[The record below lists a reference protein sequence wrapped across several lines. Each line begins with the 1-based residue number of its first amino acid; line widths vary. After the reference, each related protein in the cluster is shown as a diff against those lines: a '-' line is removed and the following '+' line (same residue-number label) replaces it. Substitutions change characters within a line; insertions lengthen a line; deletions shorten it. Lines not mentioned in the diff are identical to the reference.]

1 MGHTHKTQT
10 ILIVLRVTRPHVLIH
25 IELLQSIPQ
34 LRLDD
39 RPIVISRLID
49 LLSQEHHLFQMGRE
63 QRELILTITE
73 NLEGVDITLR
83 HIDARS
89 DRVHTRTENTRQIS
103 TVEDDVH
110 NTLVVDQ
117 CRL

>member
-1 MGHTHKTQT
+1 MRHTHKTQT

-49 LLSQEHHLFQMGRE
+49 LLSQEHHLFQVSRE
-63 QRELILTITE
+63 QRELILAITE
-73 NLEGVDITLR
+73 DLEGVDIALR
-83 HIDARS
+83 HIDTRS
-89 DRVHTRTENTRQIS
+89 DRVHTRTKNTRQIS
-103 TVEDDVH
+103 AIKDDVH
-110 NTLVVDQ
+110 NALVVDQ